1 MRKLFNATA
10 LLLVCLV
17 APSVAHAGMRM
28 TLFAVDSKVIAE
40 AKKDPKKLEAF
51 LETAAPPS
59 LEIDKSW
66 HGIHY
71 LLTGNASE
79 PKAGV
84 GQIIL
89 GGKEIGEDQGLGP
102 AHYFTAQEVKELA
115 VLLKQETPE
124 KLAARYD
131 PVAMQKAEIYPGI
144 WVRDDKEALEYLIEY
159 YKQLVEFY
167 AKAAKRNQAII
178 FVID

>member
-51 LETAAPPS
+51 LETDPPS

-71 LLTGNASE
+71 LLTGNAQK
-79 PKAGV
+79 PGPGI

-102 AHYFTAQEVKELA
+102 AHYFTAEEVKELA

-124 KLAARYD
+124 RLAARYD

-144 WVRDDKEALEYLIEY
+144 WVRDDKQALEYLLEY
-159 YKQLVEFY
+159 YRQLVDFY
-167 AKAAKRNQAII
+167 AKAAKHNQAII